1 MRRHYMLSINRVL
14 FFVFAAGLLVC
25 IVACNTN
32 KGDKKDN
39 SKESATI
46 SSGKVKK
53 FTMVDIPIALTT
65 PEARADFLVRH
76 YWDNFDFSDTAYINK
91 PDITEQAFADYINI
105 FSHTEREA
113 VSYSIDKVLD
123 SASQNTE
130 MFNYILGLYK
140 KYLYDPNSPLRNE
153 EYYIPVL
160 NYIVNSDNVNAA
172 EKTRS
177 QYILDM
183 VMKNRVGEKATNI
196 TYTLASGKTGTL
208 YNIRGNYTILMFHN
222 PDCHTCGET
231 IAHMKASPV
240 INGLLNEKQLSVLA
254 FYPDEDLEIWK
265 KHLSDLPSEWVNG
278 YDKNQFVEKNKLYD
292 LKAIPT
298 LYLLD
303 KDKKILLKDAT
314 IQVIE
319 RYLWESAN

>member
-1 MRRHYMLSINRVL
+1 MLSINRVL
-14 FFVFAAGLLVC
+14 SFVFAAILLVF
-25 IVACNTN
+25 IIACNTN

-39 SKESATI
+39 SKESATV
-46 SSGKVKK
+46 SSGEVKK
-53 FTMVDIPIALTT
+53 FTMVDIPITLTT

-130 MFNYILGLYK
+130 MFSYILGLYK

-160 NYIVNSDNVNAA
+160 NYIVNSDNVNVA

-196 TYTLASGKTGTL
+196 NYTLASGKTGTL
-208 YNIRGNYTILMFHN
+208 YNIKGNYTILMFHN

-231 IAHMKASPV
+231 ITHMKASPV
-240 INGLLNEKQLSVLA
+240 INGLLNDKQLGVLA

-278 YDKNQFVEKNKLYD
+278 YDKNQVVEKNKLYD

-303 KDKKILLKDAT
+303 KDKRILLKDAT

-319 RYLWESAN
+319 RYLWESAH

>member
-1 MRRHYMLSINRVL
+1 MQKHYRLSIKEALLSVFVTGL
-14 FFVFAAGLLVC
+14 FTLCV
-25 IVACNTN
+25 IACNTN

-39 SKESATI
+39 GKEETAI
-46 SSGKVKK
+46 AGEEKK
-53 FTMVDIPIALTT
+53 FTMIDIPIALTT

-76 YWDNFDFSDTAYINK
+76 YWDNFDFTDTAYVDK
-91 PDITEQAFADYINI
+91 PTVTEQAFADYINI
-105 FSHTEREA
+105 FSHTEKES
-113 VSYSIDKVLD
+113 VSYSINKVLD
-123 SASQNTE
+123 SASQNPE
-130 MFNYILGLYK
+130 MFTYFLGLYK

-160 NYIVNSDNVNAA
+160 NYIVTSDNVNAA
-172 EKTRS
+172 ERNRG
-177 QYILDM
+177 QYTLDM
-183 VMKNRVGEKATNI
+183 VLKNRVGEKATNI
-196 TYTLASGKTGTL
+196 TYTLASGKIGTL
-208 YNIRGNYTILMFHN
+208 YNMRGNYIILMFHN

-240 INGLLNEKQLSVLA
+240 INGLLKDKQLGILA

-265 KHLSDLPSEWVNG
+265 KHLNDLPSEWING
-278 YDKNQFVEKNKLYD
+278 YDKNQVVEKNKLYD

-303 KDKKILLKDAT
+303 KNKKVLLKDAT

-319 RYLWESAN
+319 RYLWESAQ